1 MRVLAVVWLNRPL
14 PCCRSLAQGALT
26 SVAAS
31 GSRSCPPPRFLALS
45 LRRACHRRGR
55 SPGVCVV
62 SLPESGRRDRWSGA
76 SMSGQEHYRRAEE
89 LAAEAHRLL
98 GQGDG
103 QATAGVWAAVAETR
117 AVLALA
123 AATAVGASG
132 ADSRA
137 WADAAGTGF

>member
-1 MRVLAVVWLNRPL
+1 MP
-14 PCCRSLAQGALT
+14 
-26 SVAAS
+26 
-31 GSRSCPPPRFLALS
+31 CPPARFLAS
-45 LRRACHRRGR
+45 PPWRAWN
-55 SPGVCVV
+55 
-62 SLPESGRRDRWSGA
+62 RRDDHQDRPWYHSLSQDDKIRGA
-76 SMSGQEHYRRAEE
+76 AMTGPEHYRRAEE

-103 QATAGVWAAVAETR
+103 QATASAWAAVAQAH

-137 WADAAGTGF
+137 WADAAGTGFGSGRGDH